1 MKLKK
6 YNMKA
11 IINFKKVF
19 LLFSIVALTSCET
32 TSSRLFDTS
41 TNKSA
46 VELRSIQARAFD
58 TKDQNKTLRTI
69 IATLQDLSF
78 VIDKADMEL
87 GTVSATK
94 LDSSNQGLWNTGYA
108 LRMTV
113 SSRPVGNRTVIR
125 ANAQFNITPV
135 VEPKPYQDFFVA
147 LEKAMFLTAHQVE

>member
-1 MKLKK
+1 MKNIL
-6 YNMKA
+6 
-11 IINFKKVF
+11 NFKKSILVISI
-19 LLFSIVALTSCET
+19 LLLTACET
-32 TSSRLFDTS
+32 TSSRLLDS
-41 TNKSA
+41 SVGKSA
-46 VELRSIQARAFD
+46 VELRSIQGRAFD

-94 LDSSNQGLWNTGYA
+94 LDSSNQGFGNTGYM

-113 SSRPVGNRTVIR
+113 SARPVGNRTLIR

>member
-1 MKLKK
+1 MKNIL
-6 YNMKA
+6 
-11 IINFKKVF
+11 NFKKSILVISI
-19 LLFSIVALTSCET
+19 LLLTACET
-32 TSSRLFDTS
+32 TSSRLLDS
-41 TNKSA
+41 SVGKSA
-46 VELRSIQARAFD
+46 VELRSIQGRAFD

-94 LDSSNQGLWNTGYA
+94 LDSSNQGFGNTGYM

-113 SSRPVGNRTVIR
+113 SARPLGNRTLIR

>member
-1 MKLKK
+1 MKT
-6 YNMKA
+6 
-11 IINFKKVF
+11 IINFKRLFLVFSIF
-19 LLFSIVALTSCET
+19 LLASCET

-78 VIDKADMEL
+78 VIDTADMEL

-94 LDSSNQGLWNTGYA
+94 LDNSNQGLWNAG
-108 LRMTV
+108 
-113 SSRPVGNRTVIR
+113 
-125 ANAQFNITPV
+125 
-135 VEPKPYQDFFVA
+135 
-147 LEKAMFLTAHQVE
+147 

>member
-1 MKLKK
+1 MNKILNLK
-6 YNMKA
+6 NLVLA
-11 IINFKKVF
+11 GSI
-19 LLFSIVALTSCET
+19 LLLSACET
-32 TSSRLFDTS
+32 TSSRVLDTS
-41 TNKSA
+41 INKSA

-94 LDSSNQGLWNTGYA
+94 LDSSSQGFGNQGYV

-113 SSRPVGNRTVIR
+113 SSRPTGNRTVIR
-125 ANAQFNITPV
+125 ANAQFNVTPV
-135 VEPKPYQDFFVA
+135 VEPKPYQDFFAA
-147 LEKAMFLTAHQVE
+147 LEKAMFLTAQQVE

>member
-1 MKLKK
+1 MENILNLRKLIL
-6 YNMKA
+6 
-11 IINFKKVF
+11 IISI
-19 LLFSIVALTSCET
+19 LLLTACET
-32 TSSRLFDTS
+32 TSSRLLDS
-41 TNKSA
+41 SVNKSA

-87 GTVSATK
+87 GSISATK
-94 LDSSNQGLWNTGYA
+94 LDSTNQGFGNVGYA

-113 SSRPVGNRTVIR
+113 TARPVGNRTIIR

>member
-1 MKLKK
+1 MK
-6 YNMKA
+6 N
-11 IINFKKVF
+11 ISNFKKSILIISI
-19 LLFSIVALTSCET
+19 LLLTACET
-32 TSSRLFDTS
+32 TSSRLLDS
-41 TNKSA
+41 SVNKSA

-87 GTVSATK
+87 GSVSATK
-94 LDSSNQGLWNTGYA
+94 LDSSNQGFGNIGYA

-113 SSRPVGNRTVIR
+113 SARPVGNRTVIR

>member
-1 MKLKK
+1 MKNIL
-6 YNMKA
+6 
-11 IINFKKVF
+11 NFKKSILVISI
-19 LLFSIVALTSCET
+19 LLLTACET
-32 TSSRLFDTS
+32 TSSRLLDS
-41 TNKSA
+41 SVGKSA
-46 VELRSIQARAFD
+46 VELRSIQGRAFD

-94 LDSSNQGLWNTGYA
+94 LDSSNQGFGNTGYM

-113 SSRPVGNRTVIR
+113 SARPAGNRTLIR

>member
-1 MKLKK
+1 M
-6 YNMKA
+6 
-11 IINFKKVF
+11 
-19 LLFSIVALTSCET
+19 
-32 TSSRLFDTS
+32 
-41 TNKSA
+41 
-46 VELRSIQARAFD
+46 ELRSIQARAFD

-94 LDSSNQGLWNTGYA
+94 LDNSNQGLWNAGYA

-135 VEPKPYQDFFVA
+135 VEPKPYQDFFVE

>member
-1 MKLKK
+1 MNNIL
-6 YNMKA
+6 
-11 IINFKKVF
+11 NFKRSILIISV
-19 LLFSIVALTSCET
+19 LLLSACET
-32 TSSRLFDTS
+32 TSSRLLDS
-41 TNKSA
+41 SVNKSA

-87 GTVSATK
+87 GSVSATK
-94 LDSSNQGLWNTGYA
+94 LDSTNQGFGNVGYA

-113 SSRPVGNRTVIR
+113 SARPVGNRTVIR